1 MNMKTIKYLFFAA
14 LTVFALTACKKDNN
28 GENGG
33 NNNDPIEPV
42 FVPAIEINGDMSDWA
57 TVAGLEEEET
67 STGPYRVLKV
77 TYDEKFVYFYS
88 KRLWNDD
95 GLWSDSSN
103 GYYYYCIDCIP
114 DAGDPNVNDQ
124 HTFGEGI
131 GIDAWFFVFLFKG
144 GAENP
149 TIETSPS
156 GGCSAETSF
165 VSHIVAA
172 GRISSDQ
179 EYIETELSVPRE
191 DLPIEKGQT
200 VNVYSWGNKSGSNLR
215 NRACTIT
222 IEK

>member
-1 MNMKTIKYLFFAA
+1 MKTIKYLFFAA
-14 LTVFALTACKKDNN
+14 LTVFALAACKKDNN
-28 GENGG
+28 GENENEG
-33 NNNDPIEPV
+33 NNEESV
-42 FVPAIEINGDMSDWA
+42 FVPAIEINGNMSDWA
-57 TVAGLEEEET
+57 GIAGLEEEET
-67 STGPYRVLKV
+67 STGAYRTLKV

-88 KRLWNDD
+88 KRMWNEDL
-95 GLWSDSSN
+95 LWSDSSN

-124 HTFGEGI
+124 HDFGEGI
-131 GIDAWFFVFLFKG
+131 GIDAWFYVFLFKG

-149 TIETSPS
+149 VIETAPT
-156 GGCSAETSF
+156 GGCSAEQSY

-200 VNVYSWGNKSGSNLR
+200 VNVYSWGNKSGYNLR
-215 NRACTIT
+215 NRPCTIT